1 MLVQGQQAS
10 VEISVE
16 PCCRPLAVVTR
27 RCSAAVA
34 CGQIGGETCFTRK
47 LEIKYSANTGECGA
61 QGKHGHCTGQSVV
74 GGRYTTELGTFY
86 SCYHLNKYPYVKLTF
101 SFPELISSQHS
112 ENLKTKP
119 V

>member
-1 MLVQGQQAS
+1 MTHDDPMVFCSAMQC
-10 VEISVE
+10 VRW

-86 SCYHLNKYPYVKLTF
+86 SCYHLNILT
-101 SFPELISSQHS
+101 
-112 ENLKTKP
+112 
-119 V
+119 